1 LAENFD
7 VDKEIAER
15 LLKWFEANRRT
26 FSWRG
31 ESDPYK
37 IAVAEILLQKTRAE
51 KVDEF
56 FKYFI
61 QKYPTPSSLL
71 KLSLTELEEELKPL
85 GLHRQ
90 RAKRLRELAESLV
103 EKYGGTLPDSIE
115 ELLALPGIGEYVA
128 NAVLCFAFGKE
139 VPLVD
144 TNVVRVLKRVY
155 LMETIRDARRD
166 PRVWEKA
173 WKILPRG
180 RAKEFNWA
188 LIDFAALVCKP
199 RNPECGSCVLG
210 DICKWR
216 GQRGRSR

>member
-1 LAENFD
+1 
-7 VDKEIAER
+7 
-15 LLKWFEANRRT
+15 LLKWFEASRRT

-56 FKYFI
+56 FKHFI
-61 QKYPTPSSLL
+61 KKYPTPSSLL
-71 KLSLTELEEELKPL
+71 KLSSAELEEELKPL

-90 RAKRLRELAESLV
+90 RAKKLRELAESLA
-103 EKYGGTLPDSIE
+103 EKYSGTLPSNRE

-128 NAVLCFAFGKE
+128 NAILCFAFRKD

-144 TNVVRVLKRVY
+144 TNVVRVLRRVY
-155 LMETIRDARRD
+155 LMETIKDARRN
-166 PRVWEKA
+166 PRIWEKA
-173 WKILPRG
+173 WKVLPRG

-199 RNPECGSCVLG
+199 RNPECSSCILG

-216 GQRGRSR
+216 RQRERSR